1 MVRTFAV
8 AVFSLIVVAQPLTAH
23 PLHTSF
29 TEIARERTG
38 HVAISIRLFADDFG
52 ATLDSLSKLPAARGS
67 APDAVARAYFERS
80 VALVDRSGAQVPL
93 TWCGMSSTEG
103 LTFLCARS
111 VEPVS
116 EKSLRFR
123 NKLMFDRFSDQL
135 SIVRWTEKSKVTT
148 RVLSSRAPEATFD

>member
-1 MVRTFAV
+1 MVRRFAV
-8 AVFSLIVVAQPLTAH
+8 AAFALVVVAQPLTAH

-29 TEIARERTG
+29 TDIARERSG

-52 ATLDSLSKLPAARGS
+52 ATLDSLGKLPAARGS
-67 APDAVARAYFERS
+67 TLDAVVRAYFERS

-93 TWCGMSSTEG
+93 MWCGMNSTEG

-135 SIVRWTEKSKVTT
+135 SIVRWTSNAKT
-148 RVLSSRAPEATFD
+148 RTLVLSPRSAEGALP